1 MKKRFLMPEAYWD
14 AALLERWLE
23 EKAVQ
28 GWRPV
33 SFSRYYGSGKFAS
46 AEPRKL
52 RYRLEPL
59 RTETYDAQCE
69 REETYRE
76 MGWEPAGVLGDYRVY
91 ACADPQAPEL
101 FTDPSALR
109 LTWEDQ
115 LRRFRRH
122 RLISILVIVVWTILQ
137 FRSLWES
144 GRPVEVF
151 LRGMWAVW
159 LLAVVCALEWL
170 HGNLRALRGVQ
181 RLRRQLEAGMAPDT
195 ENLDASLRR
204 RRRQNIVS
212 WGICGLVAVLVVSV
226 IGSQR
231 ELPLSDAPEPLPY
244 VAMEVLAP
252 EAAALS
258 MDSSIYQERRS
269 LLADH
274 REVSQFRWNFEASLW
289 AGFDRVR
296 LSFLAEALYRERLAN
311 FLDAWPNAA
320 AREVTD
326 SRFDRAVV
334 IDTGKNQCFIGRMG
348 RAVLME
354 RVRTDRDLT
363 DHLDD
368 FAAVLAELQ

>member
-33 SFSRYYGSGKFAS
+33 SFSRYGSGKFAS

-122 RLISILVIVVWTILQ
+122 RLISILLIVVWTILQ

-170 HGNLRALRGVQ
+170 HGNLRALRGVRQ
-181 RLRRQLEAGMAPDT
+181 LRRQLEAGMAPDT
-195 ENLDASLRR
+195 ENLDESLRR
-204 RRRQNIVS
+204 RRRQNVVS
-212 WGICGLVAVLVVSV
+212 WGICGLVAVLAVSV

-252 EAAALS
+252 EAAALPL
-258 MDSSIYQERRS
+258 DSSLYRERRS
-269 LLADH
+269 LLTDH
-274 REVSQFRWNFEASLW
+274 REISQFRWDLEASLW
-289 AGFDRVR
+289 AEFDRVR
-296 LSFLAEALYRERLAN
+296 LPILAEALYRERLAN

-326 SRFDRAVV
+326 SRFDQAVV
-334 IDTGKNQCFIGRMG
+334 IDAGENQCFIGRMG

-354 RVRTDRDLT
+354 RVRTDRDLM

>member
-33 SFSRYYGSGKFAS
+33 SFSRYGSGKFAS

-122 RLISILVIVVWTILQ
+122 RLISILLIVVWTILQ

-159 LLAVVCALEWL
+159 LFAVVCALEWL
-170 HGNLRALRGVQ
+170 HGNLRALRGVRQ
-181 RLRRQLEAGMAPDT
+181 LRRQLEAGMAPDT
-195 ENLDASLRR
+195 ENLDESLRR
-204 RRRQNIVS
+204 RRRQNVVS
-212 WGICGLVAVLVVSV
+212 WGICGLVAVLAVSV

-252 EAAALS
+252 EAAALPL
-258 MDSSIYQERRS
+258 DSSLYRERRS
-269 LLADH
+269 LLTDH
-274 REVSQFRWNFEASLW
+274 REISQFRWDLEASLW
-289 AGFDRVR
+289 AEFDRVR
-296 LSFLAEALYRERLAN
+296 LPILAEALYRERLAN
-311 FLDAWPNAA
+311 FLDAWPEMAV
-320 AREVTD
+320 REVTD

-334 IDTGKNQCFIGRMG
+334 IDAGENQCFIGRMG

-354 RVRTDRDLT
+354 RVRTDRNLM

>member
-33 SFSRYYGSGKFAS
+33 SFSRYGSGKFES

-122 RLISILVIVVWTILQ
+122 RLISILLIVVWTILQ

-195 ENLDASLRR
+195 ENLDESLRR
-204 RRRQNIVS
+204 RRRQNVVS
-212 WGICGLVAVLVVSV
+212 WGICGLVAVLAVSV

-252 EAAALS
+252 EEAALPL
-258 MDSSIYQERRS
+258 DSSLYRERRS
-269 LLADH
+269 LLTDH
-274 REVSQFRWNFEASLW
+274 REISQFRWDLEASLW
-289 AGFDRVR
+289 AEFDRVR
-296 LSFLAEALYRERLAN
+296 LPILAEALYRERLAN

-326 SRFDRAVV
+326 SRFDQAVV
-334 IDTGKNQCFIGRMG
+334 IDAGKNQCFIGRMG

-354 RVRTDRDLT
+354 RVRTDRNLM

>member
-33 SFSRYYGSGKFAS
+33 SFSRYGSGKFES

-122 RLISILVIVVWTILQ
+122 RLISILLIVVWTILQ

-195 ENLDASLRR
+195 ENLDESLRR
-204 RRRQNIVS
+204 RRRQNVVS
-212 WGICGLVAVLVVSV
+212 WGICGLVAILAVSV

-231 ELPLSDAPEPLPY
+231 EMPLSDAPEPLPY

-252 EAAALS
+252 EEAALPL
-258 MDSSIYQERRS
+258 DSSLYRERRS
-269 LLADH
+269 LLTDH
-274 REVSQFRWNFEASLW
+274 REISQFRWNFEASLW
-289 AGFDRVR
+289 AEFDRVR
-296 LSFLAEALYRERLAN
+296 LPILAEALYRERLAN
-311 FLDAWPNAA
+311 FLDAWPEMAV
-320 AREVTD
+320 REVTD

-334 IDTGKNQCFIGRMG
+334 IDAGENQCFIGRMG

-354 RVRTDRDLT
+354 RVRTDRNLM

>member
-33 SFSRYYGSGKFAS
+33 SFSRYGSGKFES
-46 AEPRKL
+46 AVPRKL

-122 RLISILVIVVWTILQ
+122 RLISILVIVVWTVWQ

-195 ENLDASLRR
+195 ENLDESLRR
-204 RRRQNIVS
+204 RRRQNVVS
-212 WGICGLVAVLVVSV
+212 WGICGLVAVLAVSV

-231 ELPLSDAPEPLPY
+231 ELPLSDAPGPLPY

-252 EAAALS
+252 EEAALPL
-258 MDSSIYQERRS
+258 DSSLYRERRS
-269 LLADH
+269 LLTDH
-274 REVSQFRWNFEASLW
+274 REISQFRWDLKASLW

-296 LSFLAEALYRERLAN
+296 LPILAEALYRERLAN

-326 SRFDRAVV
+326 SRFDQAVV
-334 IDTGKNQCFIGRMG
+334 IDAGENQCFIGRMG

>member
-33 SFSRYYGSGKFAS
+33 SFSRYGSGKFAS

-170 HGNLRALRGVQ
+170 HGNLRALRGVRQ
-181 RLRRQLEAGMAPDT
+181 LRRQLEAGMAPDT
-195 ENLDASLRR
+195 ENLDESLRR
-204 RRRQNIVS
+204 RRRQNVVS
-212 WGICGLVAVLVVSV
+212 WGICGLVAVLAVSV

-252 EAAALS
+252 EEAALPL
-258 MDSSIYQERRS
+258 DSSLYRERRS
-269 LLADH
+269 LLTDH
-274 REVSQFRWNFEASLW
+274 REVSQFRWDLEASLW
-289 AGFDRVR
+289 AEFDRVR
-296 LSFLAEALYRERLAN
+296 LPILAEALYRERLAN
-311 FLDAWPNAA
+311 FLDAWPEMAVQ
-320 AREVTD
+320 EVTD